1 MKKESRLGYYL
12 VGSLAV
18 ILLIAVIG
26 VSLRCITLTV
36 QSPTPLPLT
45 TIVWNGQE

>member
-26 VSLRCITLTV
+26 GYLCLF
-36 QSPTPLPLT
+36 LKKL
-45 TIVWNGQE
+45 